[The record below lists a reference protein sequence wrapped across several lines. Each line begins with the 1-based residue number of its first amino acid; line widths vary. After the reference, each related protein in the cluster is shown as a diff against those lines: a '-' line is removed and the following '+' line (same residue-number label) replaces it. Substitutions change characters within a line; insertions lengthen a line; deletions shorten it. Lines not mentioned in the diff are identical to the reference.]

1 MPRTAVVAPVNE
13 PGRGRRRMRGMELGR
28 VKGGVA
34 SRSVRYARDLV
45 SARRDAAAAGS
56 VAHRSAPGI
65 GHALGGAQHFSVSR
79 HLQSVASTDSGI
91 SSRQTAPSYQD
102 VSWDFHFAEGNLMF
116 QDRSMSE
123 AERHASMAQAIANAR
138 LEGWEP
144 DAAFLGLAGQVVA
157 NALTHDEAVAL
168 ILAQAQAEDSGRRSR
183 V

>member
-1 MPRTAVVAPVNE
+1 
-13 PGRGRRRMRGMELGR
+13 MRDLELGR

-34 SRSVRYARDLV
+34 SRSVHNARDLV
-45 SARRDAAAAGS
+45 SAQHDAAAAGP

-65 GHALGGAQHFSVSR
+65 GHAIGGEQHFSVSR
-79 HLQSVASTDSGI
+79 RLHSVASTDSGI
-91 SSRQTAPSYQD
+91 LSRQAAPSYQD
-102 VSWDFHFAEGNLMF
+102 VSWDFPFSERNLMF

-144 DAAFLGLAGQVVA
+144 DAAFLGLAGQVVI

-168 ILAQAQAEDSGRRSR
+168 ILAQAQAEDSGN
-183 V
+183 

>member
-1 MPRTAVVAPVNE
+1 
-13 PGRGRRRMRGMELGR
+13 
-28 VKGGVA
+28 
-34 SRSVRYARDLV
+34 
-45 SARRDAAAAGS
+45 
-56 VAHRSAPGI
+56 
-65 GHALGGAQHFSVSR
+65 
-79 HLQSVASTDSGI
+79 
-91 SSRQTAPSYQD
+91 
-102 VSWDFHFAEGNLMF
+102 MF